1 MSEQPGG
8 EIILYQRDN
17 APAID
22 VRLDGDTVWLSQQQL
37 ADLFQT
43 SRTNVVEHIA
53 NIYAEGE
60 LSQEA
65 TCREFRQVRT
75 EGTREVARTLPFY
88 NLDLIIS
95 LGYRV
100 RSRIATSFRIW
111 ATERLREY
119 LVKGFTMDDARLKNL
134 GGGSYWKELLERIRD
149 IRSSERVLY
158 RQVLDLYATSVDYDP
173 KAEASVIFFKTVQN
187 KLHYAAH
194 GQTAAEVVA
203 ARADAGKPFMGLL
216 SFSGNQPTKADV
228 AVAKNYLDADELKR
242 LNTLVSAYFDAAEFR
257 AMNHEPTYMKD
268 WLAHLEQLIVAMGG
282 KTLQGAG
289 HIGLVFAAQA
299 LANALSR
306 IPFGRLS
313 DRIADRGT
321 LVIGGLAGL
330 AAALGLAGLCT
341 SLPGLLGCAAL
352 LGVSMGVAFTALAA
366 LIADVVPHEL
376 RGMAMGGYN
385 SCIYLGMMT
394 SAARMG
400 ALISRF
406 GFAPGFLV
414 AGAVTI
420 ATTLVFRTFYRRT
433 ASAPA

>member
-1 MSEQPGG
+1 MNKQPAG

-22 VRLDGDTVWLSQQQL
+22 VKLDGDTVWLSQQQL

-43 SRTNVVEHIA
+43 ARTNVVEHIS

-60 LSQEA
+60 LTQEA

-75 EGTREVARTLPFY
+75 EGNRQVARMLPFY

-100 RSRIATSFRIW
+100 RSHIATAFRIW

-134 GGGSYWKELLERIRD
+134 GGGAYWKELLERIRD
-149 IRSSERVLY
+149 IRSSEKVLY

-173 KAEASVIFFKTVQN
+173 KAKASVIFFKTVQN

-194 GQTAAEVVA
+194 GQTAAEIIA

-216 SFSGNQPTKADV
+216 SFSGNQPTRDDI
-228 AVAKNYLDADELKR
+228 AVAKNYLDAGELKR

-257 AMNHEPTYMKD
+257 ATNHEPTYMKD

-289 HIGLVFAAQA
+289 SVSHQHALTHAEAEYSKYRAQ
-299 LANALSR
+299 
-306 IPFGRLS
+306 
-313 DRIADRGT
+313 
-321 LVIGGLAGL
+321 L
-330 AAALGLAGLCT
+330 AAAPSEVET
-341 SLPGLLGCAAL
+341 SYLETLK
-352 LGVSMGVAFTALAA
+352 TAQRK
-366 LIADVVPHEL
+366 IE
-376 RGMAMGGYN
+376 GKKK
-385 SCIYLGMMT
+385 S
-394 SAARMG
+394 
-400 ALISRF
+400 
-406 GFAPGFLV
+406 
-414 AGAVTI
+414 
-420 ATTLVFRTFYRRT
+420 
-433 ASAPA
+433 